1 MEESF
6 EANTLDRQSE
16 AANAENILDVIADR
30 IGFTRHPDEIA
41 ASIKSTQSID
51 ANEATPD

>member
-6 EANTLDRQSE
+6 EANTIERQFE
-16 AANAENILDVIADR
+16 AANTENILDVIADR
-30 IGFTRHPDEIA
+30 IGFIRHPDEIA
-41 ASIKSTQSID
+41 ASIKSTQPID